1 MAKAS
6 IKATPGARQVLT
18 SLGSYQLPNLV
29 DHQTKSFQ
37 WFVEEGL
44 TELFSEVSPI
54 DDYTGTKLSIRFKDY
69 RFEEPKMTE
78 LAARENNVSFDAP
91 LKATLELTNKITGEV
106 KDQEIYLGDY
116 PWMTKRGTFVING
129 AERVIVSQLIR
140 SAGVFFTASAHGS
153 TNLYGAK
160 VIPGRGAWLE
170 FETTAAGVLFVKI
183 DRKRKIPVTTLLR
196 ALGMNE
202 AAIKDAFKHVD
213 QGKLSYVDATLD
225 KDPAKGQSE
234 ALIEVY
240 RRLRPG
246 DLATVDN
253 ARSLIENIF
262 YNFKRFDFSRVGR
275 YKINKRLDL
284 DVPNTAENR
293 VMRLDDLKAIIA
305 ELIRLNNTQEPAD
318 DIDSLEH
325 RRVKLVGELIQRQF
339 RIGLLRMERN
349 AKDRMSMCEI
359 ETVTPGQ
366 LINARPVVAAVREF
380 FASSQLSQFMDQT
393 NPLSEL
399 AHKRRLS
406 SMGPGGLSRE
416 RAGFEVRD
424 AHATHYG
431 RICTV
436 ETPEGGNIGLVL
448 NLASY
453 AQVNDYGFIETP
465 YRVVSNAV
473 TPRNAAGRIA
483 AVDLETED
491 GKVIVKEGAKISAD
505 DAKKL
510 GEVKTRATWPVKA
523 VVTDEIVYLDASA
536 ERQAVIASAG
546 SETDANGH
554 FVEELVSA
562 RNRLSAGEVE
572 ANHVTHIDAGFAQV
586 VGTPASLIPFIE
598 KDDVGRALI
607 AAGQQKQAVP
617 LLQPESPVVGTG
629 FERVTAHHTGQLIE
643 SEGEGEVLKANA
655 REVVI
660 KYKTGETVKY
670 EPQHFVRS
678 NDATSINQK
687 VVVSTGDKVVLGDP
701 IIEGMSIQGGEIAL
715 GKDLRVAFMPWRGYN
730 YEDAIVISKRLVT
743 ADVFT
748 SIHISDFMTEV
759 RETKLGPE
767 IVTRD
772 IPNVSEDALRHL
784 DEDGIVRIGAEVNPG
799 DILVGKITPKGE
811 QELSSEERLLRA
823 IFGEKAKEVR
833 DTSQRMST
841 GKHGKVV
848 GVKIFSKA
856 NGHELKA
863 GVLMQI
869 QVFVAQMR
877 KVQVG
882 DKLAGRHGNKGVI
895 SVVLPEEDMPF
906 DENGTPVDIVLNPLG
921 VPSRMNIGQL
931 FETHLGMAAQIL
943 GIKVGSP
950 VFNAPSIAQIKDL
963 MAKAGMSE
971 DGKVQLYDGMTGE
984 AFKEHT
990 TVGVMH
996 MLKLHH
1002 MVNDKIHARST
1013 GPYTMVT
1020 QQPLGGK
1027 AQNGGQRFGEMEVWA
1042 LEAHGAANT
1051 LQEMLTIKSDDVYG
1065 RSKAYES
1072 IIKRTEIMGPKVP
1085 ESFNVLVKELQGLGL
1100 KVDLIDLEGG
1110 VVIDAE
1116 NLLESNVKEE
1126 SIHISEIEVPTE
1138 NNNDIDMSADI
1149 AKDEF
1154 LMLDADGNEMDDNF
1168 SPTSDEITDEEDI
1181 DNGVVTEET
1190 EGEEI

>member
-6 IKATPGARQVLT
+6 TVAVQPARTLLSSQGT
-18 SLGSYQLPNLV
+18 FDLPNLV
-29 DHQTKSFQ
+29 DHQTTSFQ

-44 TELFSEVSPI
+44 TELFSEISPI
-54 DDYTGTKLSIRFKDY
+54 EDYTGTKLSIRFKEY

-78 LAARENNVSFDAP
+78 REARENNVSFDAP

-129 AERVIVSQLIR
+129 AERVVVSQLIR

-153 TNLYGAK
+153 GRLYGAK

-170 FETTAAGVLFVKI
+170 FETAASGALFVKI
-183 DRKRKIPVTTLLR
+183 DRKRKIPVTTLLK
-196 ALGMNE
+196 ALGMTE
-202 AAIKDAFKHVD
+202 AQIKDAFKHVD
-213 QGKLSYVDATLD
+213 QGKLNHIDVTLE
-225 KDPAKGQSE
+225 KDPSKGQSD

-253 ARSLIENIF
+253 ARGLVENMF

-284 DVPNTAENR
+284 DVPNTTENR
-293 VMRLDDLKAIIA
+293 VMRLEDLTAIIA
-305 ELIRLNNTQEPAD
+305 ELIRLNNTQDPAD

-349 AKDRMSMCEI
+349 AKDRMSMCDI

-436 ETPEGGNIGLVL
+436 ETPEGANIGLVL

-453 AQVNDYGFIETP
+453 ARINEYGFIETP
-465 YRVVSNAV
+465 YRIVSNAV
-473 TPRNAAGRIA
+473 TPKDATGRIA
-483 AVDLETED
+483 SANLEDEK
-491 GKVIVKEGAKISAD
+491 GKTIVKKGAKITAD

-510 GEVKTRATWPVKA
+510 GAVKSRATWPVKA
-523 VVTDEIVYLDASA
+523 LLTEEIEYLDAA
-536 ERQAVIASAG
+536 DERHAVIAGAG
-546 SETDANGH
+546 EELDANNN
-554 FVEELVSA
+554 FTNEFVSA
-562 RNRLSAGEVE
+562 RNRLSPGEVE
-572 ANHVTHIDAGFAQV
+572 ADMITHMDAGYAQV
-586 VGTPASLIPFIE
+586 VGTPASMIPFIE
-598 KDDVGRALI
+598 KDDVARALI
-607 AAGQQKQAVP
+607 AAGQQKQSVP
-617 LLQPESPVVGTG
+617 LLCPQAPIVGTG
-629 FERVTAHHTGQLIE
+629 LERVTAKNTGQLIE
-643 SEGEGEVLKANA
+643 AEGDGEVTKANA
-655 REVVI
+655 NEVVI
-660 KYKTGETVKY
+660 KYKSGESVKY

-687 VVVSTGDKVVLGDP
+687 VVISTGDKVVAGQP
-701 IIEGMSIQGGEIAL
+701 IIEGMSIQDGEIAL
-715 GKDLRVAFMPWRGYN
+715 GKDLTVAFMPWRGYN
-730 YEDAIVISKRLVT
+730 FEDAIVISKRLVKE
-743 ADVFT
+743 DVFT
-748 SIHISDFMTEV
+748 SVHISDFMTEV

-772 IPNVSEDALRHL
+772 IPNVSEEALRHL
-784 DEDGIVRIGAEVNPG
+784 DEDGIVRIGAEVHPG

-833 DTSQRMST
+833 DTSQRMSN

-877 KVQVG
+877 KVQIG
-882 DKLAGRHGNKGVI
+882 DKLSGRHGNKGVI
-895 SVVLPEEDMPF
+895 SIVLPEEDMPF
-906 DENGTPVDIVLNPLG
+906 TADGTPVDIVLTPLG

-931 FETHLGMAAQIL
+931 FETHLGMAAKLL
-943 GIKVGSP
+943 GMKVATP
-950 VFNAPSIAQIKDL
+950 VFNGPSIDQIKEL
-963 MAKAGMSE
+963 MKKAGMEE
-971 DGKVQLYDGMTGE
+971 DGKTQLYDGMTGE
-984 AFKEHT
+984 AFKERT
-990 TVGVMH
+990 TVGVIH

-1100 KVDLIDLEGG
+1100 KVDLIDQRLGA
-1110 VVIDAE
+1110 VIDAE
-1116 NLLESNVKEE
+1116 ELLESNVKDEAE
-1126 SIHISEIEVPTE
+1126 HLSTVEVPVE
-1138 NNNDIDMSADI
+1138 AINDLDMSADI
-1149 AKDEF
+1149 ANDEF
-1154 LMLDADGNEMDDNF
+1154 VMLDGDGNPTEEEFAVLSDDDNI
-1168 SPTSDEITDEEDI
+1168 EADEEMSVSDT
-1181 DNGVVTEET
+1181 NEE
-1190 EGEEI
+1190 EVQS